1 MNIPIL
7 SVKIEQE
14 RDLVAARGRARQVAQ
29 LLGFDRQDQTRIA
42 TALSEIVR
50 NAYSYGGGGKVD
62 FEVAGSSPEQYL
74 LIRVRDHGPGIAE
87 LKRILMGDYRSPT
100 GMGIGITGT
109 RRLMDQFAIDSSP
122 GEGTTVTLGKILPKR
137 TQGLTPQKLVEL
149 LADLARQSE
158 KDTFGEL
165 QQQNQELLDA
175 LSELQQRQEEL
186 TRLNHELEDTNRGV
200 VALYAELDEK
210 AEHLRRA
217 DDLKSRFLSNMS
229 HEFRTPL
236 NSILALSRLLIDRAD
251 GDLTTEQERQ
261 VGFIRKGAESLYEL
275 VNDLLDLAKVES
287 GKTEVHPAEFQVTD
301 LFGALRGMLR
311 PLLQNE
317 SVNLLFEES
326 PDVGSIVSDEG
337 KVAQILRNLVSNAL
351 KFTDKGEVRVSIR
364 LDPVSDNV
372 LFMVSDTGIGIP
384 EEHRENIFQEFTQ
397 VQNPLQSRVKG
408 TGLGLPLSKKLAELL
423 GGTIVVESEVGAGS
437 TFFLSI
443 PRIYRPQTRKAES
456 DGYLKLDESVGPS
469 GRPHDKHVL
478 LVDDEEPARYLARR
492 MFLNTRYGVTEA
504 TGGKEGLQRAIEDRP
519 DIIVLDLMMPDMT
532 GFQVIEELKAN
543 PVTRLIPVVIMTS
556 KVLEPA
562 ERQWLQ
568 ERATAVLSKGNGEPS
583 PLLATV
589 ESILSNFSLK

>member
-7 SVKIEQE
+7 SVQIEQE

-42 TALSEIVR
+42 TAVSEIVR

-62 FEVAGSSPEQYL
+62 FEVTGDSPDQL
-74 LIRVRDHGPGIAE
+74 MLVRVRDQGPGIAE
-87 LKRILMGDYRSPT
+87 LKRILMGDYQSPT

-109 RRLMDQFAIDSSP
+109 RRLMDQFTIDSSP
-122 GEGTTVTLGKILPKR
+122 GEGTTVTLGKLLPKR
-137 TQGLTPQKLVEL
+137 TQGLTPQKLVEM

-158 KDTFGEL
+158 KDPFGEL
-165 QQQNQELLDA
+165 QQQNRELLDA

-251 GDLTTEQERQ
+251 GDLTPEQEKQ

-287 GKTEVHPAEFQVTD
+287 GKTEVHPAEFQITD

-311 PLLQNE
+311 PLLLND
-317 SVNLLFEES
+317 SVNLVFEES

-351 KFTDKGEVRVSIR
+351 KFTDDGEVRISVR
-364 LDPVSDNV
+364 LDPLSGNV
-372 LFMVSDTGIGIP
+372 LFMVADTGIGIP
-384 EEHRENIFQEFTQ
+384 EEHRDSIFQEFTQ
-397 VQNPLQSRVKG
+397 VHNPLQSRVKG

-423 GGTIVVESEVGAGS
+423 GGTILVESEVGVGS
-437 TFFLSI
+437 TFFLTI
-443 PRIYRPQTRKAES
+443 PRNYSPQKKTES
-456 DGYLKLDESVGPS
+456 EGYLKRDESVGPF

-478 LVDDEEPARYLARR
+478 LIDDEEPARYLARR
-492 MFLNTRYGVTEA
+492 MFLNTRYGVSEA

-532 GFQVIEELKAN
+532 GFQVLEALKKN
-543 PVTRLIPVVIMTS
+543 EFTRTIPVVIMTS
-556 KVLEPA
+556 KTLEPP
-562 ERQWLQ
+562 ERQWLT
-568 ERATAVLSKGNGEPS
+568 ERATAVLSKGHGESS

-589 ESILSNFSLK
+589 EAILNNVPLK